1 MLEKILP
8 MSVSKY
14 FIKRNFNGD
23 IVSEIKKMTENIK
36 ESMLQRMQNVEWLDE
51 ETKNYA
57 IQKVLKMKNRIIY
70 PDNFRDVTK
79 LYHKSEE
86 LNINNYLDLFIAGE
100 TSIPSNDNEMTKSGE
115 WRSTAFVKI
124 VYIYCLII
132 VQK

>member
-132 VQK
+132 V